1 MAGRA
6 AVAPAARVVPAGW
19 PLQFEA
25 PGINDSLSREQLGR
39 TSFTMSPI
47 HTERPPRAPGDEVRA
62 MLSLRETALLAETPE
77 AAVRKDIET
86 GVLPAIKA
94 GSSARLLFRW
104 ADVYVLAA
112 VYKGSLL
119 PSALRKKAFEEF
131 ESLVEP
137 SCRRLF
143 YAHMDAETLMAA
155 TCGRSRLARLFA
167 SCERLRLGGH
177 LFIDMVEVAQDV
189 SPRVD
194 LYAEGLSRIEEREGV
209 LGGEAVFRNT
219 RLSVGHIGKMRN
231 GGESI
236 ESIREDYPYLHERDI
251 AFAQLYDRS
260 HPSVGRP
267 STREEAL
274 LAGHTPAR

>member
-1 MAGRA
+1 MNAIPMEWASCAPEDDIRA
-6 AVAPAARVVPAGW
+6 V
-19 PLQFEA
+19 
-25 PGINDSLSREQLGR
+25 
-39 TSFTMSPI
+39 
-47 HTERPPRAPGDEVRA
+47 
-62 MLSLRETALLAETPE
+62 LSLRETAILGEISE

-94 GSSARLLFRW
+94 GRSERLLFRW
-104 ADVYVLAA
+104 ADVYVVAA

-119 PSALRKKAFEEF
+119 SSALRKKAFEEF
-131 ESLVEP
+131 ESLLEP
-137 SCRRLF
+137 SCRRHF
-143 YAHMDAETLMAA
+143 YARRSAKTLMAA
-155 TCGRSRLARLFA
+155 TCKRSSPGRLFA

-177 LFIDMVEVAQDV
+177 LFIDMAEVVQDV

-219 RLSVGHIGKMRN
+219 RLSVRHVGKMRN
-231 GGESI
+231 GGESA
-236 ESIREDYPYLHERDI
+236 ESIRQDYPYLHERDI
-251 AFAQLYDRS
+251 AFAALYHRA

-267 STREEAL
+267 STREEAV